1 MAAAARSGAGAV
13 GWLRNRDLLDPIAAF
28 ALLLALWEWAVR
40 ELGVKA
46 YLLPAPSA
54 IIRAAWSAR
63 GTLAHQ
69 TWVTLEEVFAG
80 FVVAVV
86 VGVAAAAAVFFVPLL
101 RRTLYPLLIAL
112 QSVPKVGLAPIVVV
126 WFGYGLSSKV
136 LMATLFAVFPILI
149 ATLGGFRS
157 TPESLVEHFRALRA
171 GPWQTLWHLRLPS
184 ALPHFLDGCKVA
196 MPLAMIGAV
205 VGEFIGSYEGLGNL
219 IMLASGSSN
228 TGLTFAALAAVTV
241 LSLALFYLIEWLGRF
256 VWWQSR

>member
-1 MAAAARSGAGAV
+1 MDPAARESADAGRGPRKRA
-13 GWLRNRDLLDPIAAF
+13 LFDPIAAF
-28 ALLLALWEWAVR
+28 VLLLVLWECVVR
-40 ELGVKA
+40 GLGVKA

-54 IIRAAWSAR
+54 ILRAAWSAR
-63 GTLAHQ
+63 ATLAHQ
-69 TWVTLEEVFAG
+69 TWITLEEVLAG

-86 VGVAAAAAVFFVPLL
+86 AGVAAAAAIFFVPLL

-126 WFGYGLSSKV
+126 WLGYGLSSKV
-136 LMATLFAVFPILI
+136 LMAMLFAVFPILI

-205 VGEFIGSYEGLGNL
+205 VGEFIGSYDGLGNL

-228 TGLTFAALAAVTV
+228 TGLTFAALGAVTI
-241 LSLALFYLIEWLGRF
+241 LSLALFYVIEWLGSF